1 MEDLIQ
7 NLQDAGCDART
18 IAAICRLYAAGE
30 TGDAVAVL
38 RRYRCGL
45 LDRLHQC
52 QERIDCLDFLIR
64 RMESEYRRQGNI
76 HRERKAF

>member
-18 IAAICRLYAAGE
+18 IAAVCRLYAAGE
-30 TGDAVAVL
+30 MADAVAAL
-38 RRYRCGL
+38 RQHRCGL
-45 LDRLHQC
+45 LDSLHQC

-64 RMESEYRRQGNI
+64 RMESESRRQGNTQ
-76 HRERKAF
+76 